1 MDTVLSAGKKLRE
14 MREQIGLTL
23 RDVEIAS
30 TALAD
35 VRGIEEFIINPS
47 RLSDIETKG
56 VVPSIYRLY
65 VLSVIYRNDFSE
77 LLKLYGVDLSSTAA
91 DFSVCRPAKTH
102 RLEIMADRGAV
113 TMPVRLD
120 PGFDLRQ
127 TTNLGRMIENWGVV
141 PLQYL
146 QELAR
151 RKYTYAYIGSEDLT
165 MYPLIL
171 PGSFIQVDE
180 ERSRVEDGKW
190 RSEYERPVYFVE
202 TREGYL
208 CCWCSVRKGEIVLQS
223 HPLSPVAPRILK
235 HPQEA
240 EVIGQV
246 VGVAMR
252 LADWQ
257 TPGQQQQQSTPEL
270 VEGEPKEVRRR

>member
-1 MDTVLSAGKKLRE
+1 M
-14 MREQIGLTL
+14 GLTL

-65 VLSVIYRNDFSE
+65 VLSVIYRSDFAE
-77 LLKLYGVDLSSTAA
+77 LLKLYGVDLGSTAA
-91 DFSVCRPAKTH
+91 DFAVSRPAKTH
-102 RLEIMADRGAV
+102 RLEITTERGAV
-113 TMPVRLD
+113 KIPVKLD
-120 PGFDLRQ
+120 PGFDLRLS
-127 TTNLGRMIENWGVV
+127 TNLGRMIEDWGVV

-146 QELAR
+146 QDLAK
-151 RKYTYAYIGSEDLT
+151 RKYTYAYIGMEDLT

-171 PGSFIQVDE
+171 PGSFVQVDE
-180 ERSRVEDGKW
+180 ERSKVEEGKW
-190 RSEYERPVYFVE
+190 RSELERPIYFVE

-223 HPLSPVAPRILK
+223 HPLSPVLPRILK

-252 LADWQ
+252 LGGWNSH
-257 TPGQQQQQSTPEL
+257 GQQSSQQNSESA
-270 VEGEPKEVRRR
+270 EGDQREVRRR